1 MPPIL
6 TLARSSAGRV
16 PALSMA
22 FSRATAAVLAA
33 AALVSVGVV
42 ATAPDSKFEVLVPV
56 RAIDAAAALAA
67 SEPAARVLGD
77 EWSSAMLWQ
86 YPAMFGRVGYDARLE
101 QFSVAQLNAYATFL
115 SARRPGWQRL
125 LRGYDL
131 VVVNRKQHGWLGTAL
146 TRLPGWRVAYSGR
159 DGLVLERAGLRPG

>member
-1 MPPIL
+1 MGGL
-6 TLARSSAGRV
+6 DHSSA
-16 PALSMA
+16 
-22 FSRATAAVLAA
+22 
-33 AALVSVGVV
+33 
-42 ATAPDSKFEVLVPV
+42 
-56 RAIDAAAALAA
+56 IDTAAALAA
-67 SEPAARVLGD
+67 HHPGARILAD
-77 EWSSAMLWQ
+77 EWSSPPMLWLH
-86 YPAMFGRVGYDARLE
+86 PAMFGRVGYDARLE

-115 SARRPGWQRL
+115 SARSPGWQRL